1 MSYNIYY
8 SPTAQNDLDEIWEY
22 ISSVLKEPV
31 AAQNTVSNILDK
43 IDLLEEQPEIG
54 LQLFLCDINTGYRY
68 LVCKNYMVFYRTS
81 SDSVYIDRVIYGK
94 RDYMK
99 ILFG

>member
-1 MSYNIYY
+1 MSYNVYY
-8 SPTAQNDLDEIWEY
+8 SPSSKNDLDEIWEY

-31 AAQNTVSNILDK
+31 AAHNTVSSILDK
-43 IDLLEEQPEIG
+43 IDLLKEQPEIG
-54 LQLFLCDINTGYRY
+54 SQLFLCDINTGYRY
-68 LVCKNYMVFYRTS
+68 LVCKNYMVFYHTS

-94 RDYMK
+94 RDYMN